1 MSLNVTPRAN
11 SKPRP
16 RTHSGYL
23 PSPPDL
29 RPSPRA
35 DCDSSRDYYSD
46 LSTEVGAAVWV
57 YELLLESW
65 NDVASS
71 GGLVLIIMAQV
82 ATVSFGAELK
92 VRRKATAGTNCC

>member
-1 MSLNVTPRAN
+1 M
-11 SKPRP
+11 
-16 RTHSGYL
+16 G
-23 PSPPDL
+23 PDL

-92 VRRKATAGTNCC
+92 DGYKPVDNWVSREPITLRFDRD